1 MSVTLLRQD
10 YSSQLSVRN
19 ELTGRPSQNRSPSA
33 QSLKAYLTATG
44 FFTESLFTYILLRSI
59 HALRDGTRGLRLPLQ
74 TGRSSVRCVRISTCW
89 RG

>member
-1 MSVTLLRQD
+1 MMSVTLLRQD

-44 FFTESLFTYILLRSI
+44 FSQSRSLHTFCCALSILGWME
-59 HALRDGTRGLRLPLQ
+59 HA
-74 TGRSSVRCVRISTCW
+74 VFACHFK
-89 RG
+89 